1 MFLGE
6 PDDANRNVPDLTMRE
21 RAVIAPLLLLIAFL
35 GIYPKPMLDRIEPSV
50 AALVEHV
57 QANGGGTRQEPAI
70 LAGPHEAEG
79 HTP

>member
-1 MFLGE
+1 MA
-6 PDDANRNVPDLTMRE
+6 DTKVPDLHWPE
-21 RAVIAPLLLLIAFL
+21 YVAWVPILVLIVVL
-35 GIYPKPMLDRIEPSV
+35 GVYPKPLLDRIEPSV